1 VNSKKEMFVA
11 SLLAIALAA
20 GLGTISYG
28 LFAEAPSQKLESR
41 LDIYTPK
48 GGIGVNV
55 SSGTFEPFE
64 IAPVFAYLTHGGIP
78 VKSSEVTFT
87 ITPPNG
93 TEMVKTVLT
102 NDTGVAE
109 TDISFLP
116 PEGDVIG
123 TWQVL
128 ANASANK
135 EAVDAT
141 LTLQCKS
148 ENARIDVFSRRNG
161 AASNSFLPLDE
172 VFLEAQ
178 VTYKNASIVGAP
190 VTFEVKMPN
199 NTEFLS
205 QTIPTDSLGTANV
218 TFQIPSPS
226 DLSLGTWQAQT
237 TSQIYGQALNATT
250 NFDCELLL
258 PVIDVYTQ
266 KGGYGPNGQGGNFV
280 LNETVSLYAE
290 VRNALNHTVRGI
302 LVGFEVRK
310 YGVSSGNVS
319 VDYVRTQTANDSGIA
334 YLAHSIFPDPAY
346 AGTYVVYVSAEYEGI
361 LLLDTLTFTVQEQ

>member
-1 VNSKKEMFVA
+1 MNSKKEVFAA

-28 LFAEAPSQKLESR
+28 LFAESPPSQKLESR
-41 LDIYTPK
+41 LDIYTLK

-55 SSGTFEPFE
+55 SSGTFEPFD
-64 IAPVFAYLTHGGIP
+64 IVPVFAYLTQGGVP

-87 ITPPNG
+87 IMPPNG
-93 TEMVKTVLT
+93 TEMVKTALT

-109 TDISFLP
+109 TDLSFLP

-123 TWQVL
+123 TWQIL
-128 ANASANK
+128 ANASANN

-178 VTYKNASIVGAP
+178 VSYKNASIAGAP
-190 VTFEVKMPN
+190 VTFEVKTPN

-205 QTIPTDSLGTANV
+205 QTVPTDSLGTANV

-226 DLSLGTWQAQT
+226 DPSLGTWQTQA
-237 TSQIYGQALNATT
+237 TSEIYGQALNATT
-250 NFDCELLL
+250 NFECKLLL

-266 KGGYGPNGQGGNFV
+266 KGGEGPNIPGGTFA
-280 LNETVSLYAE
+280 LNETVLLYVE
-290 VRNALNHTVRGI
+290 VRDQLNHTI
-302 LVGFEVRK
+302 PYELVAFEVKQRD
-310 YGVSSGNVS
+310 VSIDIARSGTTN
-319 VDYVRTQTANDSGIA
+319 ASGIA
-334 YLAHSIFPDPAY
+334 YITYDPAY
-346 AGTYVVYVSAEYEGI
+346 AGIYEVYVSAVAPDNGAI
-361 LLLDTLTFTVQEQ
+361 LLDTLTFTAQQP